1 MARQEAQEDGWF
13 EAIAP
18 LAGQVD
24 LEATARTSGALT
36 RRREIRS
43 AESLLRLVM
52 AWGPGGL
59 SLRQSATWAD
69 TSGIAAMGDAAVLRR
84 LRRSADWLE
93 GLVQAVLEARS
104 QAARPAS
111 VDGRLLRLMDG
122 TTFGV
127 VGSNKPGWRLHAGFD
142 LALGRFDGIKLTST
156 AQGEGLEQIPVTQGE
171 IRIADRGFA
180 RPDGLRHM
188 IDHGGDFLI
197 RLGSRSLK
205 LEQDKGV
212 PIDWLALFATAL
224 KQGAWDG
231 SVDVLHG
238 RKGRKKWPPLPIRLM
253 IRPLPPEQA
262 EAARQRLRR
271 AGQRESYKPSPLAIE
286 AAGYVML
293 ITSLHDIQADDLFD
307 LYRLRWQIELAFKR
321 LKSLVGA
328 RCVPTKDPDL
338 ARTWLYAHLLT
349 ALIAEDFSAD
359 FGESFP

>member
-1 MARQEAQEDGWF
+1 MTRQKTQADGWF

-18 LAGQVD
+18 LADLVD
-24 LEATARTSGALT
+24 LEATARRSGALT

-43 AESLLRLVM
+43 AESLLRLVL
-52 AWGPGGL
+52 AWGPGDL
-59 SLRQSATWAD
+59 SLRQAAVWAD
-69 TSGIAAMGDAAVLRR
+69 MSGVAAMGDAAVMRR
-84 LRRSADWLE
+84 LRKSADWLE

-104 QAARPAS
+104 QALRPAS
-111 VDGRLLRLMDG
+111 VDGRLLRLIDG

-127 VGSNKPGWRLHAGFD
+127 VGSKKPGWRLHAGFD
-142 LALGRFDGIKLTST
+142 LALGRFDGIKLTSR
-156 AQGEGLEQIPVTQGE
+156 AQGEGLEQIGVIQGE

-205 LEQDKGV
+205 LEQDKGA
-212 PIDWLALFATAL
+212 PIDLMALFAAAL
-224 KQGAWDG
+224 EKSGWDG
-231 SVDVLHG
+231 LVNVLNG
-238 RKGRKKWPPLPIRLM
+238 RKSRKSWPPLPIRLL

-271 AGQRESYKPSPLAIE
+271 AGQREGYKPSPLAFE
-286 AAGYVML
+286 AAGFVML
-293 ITSLHDIQADDLFD
+293 ATSLHDIAADDLFD

-321 LKSLVGA
+321 LKSLIGA

-349 ALIAEDFSAD
+349 ALIVEDFSAE